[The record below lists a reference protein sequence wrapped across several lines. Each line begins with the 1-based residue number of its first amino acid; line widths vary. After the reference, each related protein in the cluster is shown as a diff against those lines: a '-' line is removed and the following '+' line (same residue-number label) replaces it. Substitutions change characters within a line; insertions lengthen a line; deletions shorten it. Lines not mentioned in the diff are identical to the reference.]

1 MLNKDEACKLALNG
15 YSKEDLIA
23 LGFTFDVSDKPD
35 NNDVS
40 DKPDNNN
47 ESGKPDNNNEAGKPD
62 NTTDVTAELVKTVAE
77 LSNTVKEL
85 QKANIKGAE
94 TGDKGGNNRQSASD
108 VVKDFIKGM

>member
-1 MLNKDEACKLALNG
+1 MLNKDEACKLALSG

-23 LGFTFDVSDKPD
+23 LGFTFDVSDNPDNNDKSGKPDNNNVSDKAD

-40 DKPDNNN
+40 DKKDT
-47 ESGKPDNNNEAGKPD
+47 
-62 NTTDVTAELVKTVAE
+62 TTDVTAELVKTVAE

>member
-15 YSKEDLIA
+15 YSKDDLIA
-23 LGFTFDVSDKPD
+23 LGFSFDGAGGDDVSDNPDNNDVSDKPD

-40 DKPDNNN
+40 DKKDT
-47 ESGKPDNNNEAGKPD
+47 K
-62 NTTDVTAELVKTVAE
+62 TDVTAELVKTVAE

-94 TGDKGGNNRQSASD
+94 TGNKDGNNRQSASD